1 MNKILVEII
10 CSATAKSYDFWIP
23 KKMPVSLIIEKIVA
37 DICLFEVNDALFD
50 EEKGIYLYGYEQ
62 GLFLNRAQTLLE
74 AGVKTGDR
82 LLII

>member
-10 CSATAKSYDFWIP
+10 CAATAKSYDFWIP

-50 EEKGIYLYGYEQ
+50 DEKGIYLYSYEQ

-74 AGVKTGDR
+74 AGVKAGDR

>member
-50 EEKGIYLYGYEQ
+50 AEKGIYLYSYEQ
-62 GLFLNRAQTLLE
+62 GVFLNQTQTLLE
-74 AGVKTGDR
+74 AGVKAGDR